1 MQGCL
6 FFSCFYRFALFQE
19 KQSCHWSPGYFPL
32 QLSIISDVTMAC
44 LDVVHVFEKFFG
56 KLQVV
61 SDLFDGPLPH
71 LFSFVVNFL
80 ENHQV
85 VITQ

>member
-1 MQGCL
+1 MTCL
-6 FFSCFYRFALFQE
+6 N
-19 KQSCHWSPGYFPL
+19 
-32 QLSIISDVTMAC
+32 
-44 LDVVHVFEKFFG
+44 VVYVFEKFFG

-71 LFSFVVNFL
+71 LLPFVVNVL

-85 VITQ
+85 VLTQ